1 MPVIR
6 YTIGKQ
12 IQTNFME
19 NITTPKTLLEA
30 VNYFSN
36 DAICVAYLEKIFWAD
51 GKPHC
56 PKCGSDN
63 VSRLKF
69 RPAYRCREKGC
80 KKSFSLKTNTI
91 MINSPL
97 PITKW
102 VPAIWFVINHK
113 NGVSSCEVA
122 RALGICQKS
131 AWHLCHRI
139 RKAVSNG
146 SFTKMS
152 GVIEADETF
161 VGGKTKFM
169 HADRKALLPKKNR
182 RIHGDK
188 TVVMGIL
195 ERGNE
200 VRAKVV
206 NNQRRANLL
215 PELLNNVEEGSTVY
229 TDKLRSYD
237 VLPKFFT
244 HETVDH
250 AKGEYT
256 RGEAH
261 TNGMENFWSCFKR
274 SVKGTYIQIASF
286 HTDRYLDEQSFRFN
300 YRKLNDAQRF
310 EIAVGKIFGK
320 SLPYDVLIGKVA
332 I

>member
-1 MPVIR
+1 MTTV
-6 YTIGKQ
+6 
-12 IQTNFME
+12 
-19 NITTPKTLLEA
+19 TTPKTLLEA
-30 VNYFSN
+30 VNYFSD
-36 DAICVAYLEKIFWAD
+36 DAICVSYLEKILWAD
-51 GKPHC
+51 GTPHC

-80 KKSFSLKTNTI
+80 KKAFSLKSNTI

-146 SFTKMS
+146 SFTKLS
-152 GVIEADETF
+152 GQVEIDETYI
-161 VGGKTKFM
+161 GGKERFKHQSKRIFLTN
-169 HADRKALLPKKNR
+169 HIRPKS
-182 RIHGDK
+182 GK
-188 TVVMGIL
+188 TPVMGMV
-195 ERGNE
+195 ERNGE
-200 VRAKVV
+200 VRAKVIDSV
-206 NNQRRANLL
+206 RRNVLE
-215 PELLNNVEEGSTVY
+215 PEVLANVEAGSTIY
-229 TDKLRSYD
+229 TDSLMSYHKLKD
-237 VLPKFFT
+237 VYN
-244 HETVDH
+244 HGWVDH
-250 AKGEYT
+250 SKGQYVN
-256 RGEAH
+256 GEAH
-261 TNGMENFWSCFKR
+261 TNSIENFWSCFKR

-310 EIAVGKIFGK
+310 EIAVSKIFGK
-320 SLPYDVLIGKVA
+320 SLPYVELTGKLA
-332 I
+332 A